1 MGHGGPSPG
10 PSLPCVEGTL
20 PGLSFC
26 NTQLSRL
33 SAVGESVQ
41 LLSGELT
48 PDFPSYLVECR
59 TRAGQGR
66 AAVSAGRIQPRACL
80 FLRRVLKVSCI
91 MREVVRCVGDIIRF
105 KTKFHFKLTKRNKTY
120 Y

>member
-10 PSLPCVEGTL
+10 ASPPCVEGTL

-59 TRAGQGR
+59 TRAGQSSIKCWVNP
-66 AAVSAGRIQPRACL
+66 AQSLSIP
-80 FLRRVLKVSCI
+80 
-91 MREVVRCVGDIIRF
+91 
-105 KTKFHFKLTKRNKTY
+105 
-120 Y
+120 